1 MVWAVSLAMAFAM
14 VELCGKLLKNIW
26 LRKQPAELQ
35 VSLRAFQNAQTDE
48 DRQRLLL
55 KSGFAT
61 LCFSLVCAT
70 LVALLAGVLFVPIW
84 VFGWDTANRERY
96 LLIASVAA
104 TVWWLLRVRLMQKKA
119 SAPVSKHTNL
129 YSRLD
134 RWLHWLA
141 LEPMA
146 VRQLSFELERMYALP
161 RQAPAKPGESKPA
174 HGGDGAVYVCGLA
187 RSGTTILLNI
197 LDQAPEFRSLSYR
210 DMPFVLAPNLWRLI
224 NRHSRPKV
232 ELTER
237 IHGDGV
243 LVDYDSPEAFEEVFW
258 RTFGSLTTNKKTGYG
273 GPEPTPYALATFA
286 DYRALVT
293 SNRHQPDGTNGT
305 KFRYLSKNNNNL
317 LRLHSLSQDPTAT
330 ILLVYRNPLDTAR
343 SLHRLHKR
351 LCKTQVEDPFSR
363 TYMTL
368 LGHHEFGLSHL
379 PFSFA
384 IAEMDSTLEPNDLN
398 YWLDY
403 WTVVHQYILTKTD
416 LRFHMINHDAM
427 RAMPEATLRAI
438 FSVIGHTFDVTA
450 LANQIAAPASLPNGS
465 GFSPILIERALNT
478 YNALLVHSKNLH
490 LEQ

>member
-1 MVWAVSLAMAFAM
+1 MAFAL
-14 VELCGKLLKNIW
+14 VELYGKLLKNQW
-26 LRKQPAELQ
+26 LRKQPAALQ
-35 VSLRAFQNAQTDE
+35 GSLRAFQNAQTDE
-48 DRQRLLL
+48 VRQRLLL
-55 KSGFAT
+55 KSSFTT
-61 LCFSLVCAT
+61 LRFSLVCAT
-70 LVALLAGVLFVPIW
+70 LVALLAGALFLPTW
-84 VFGWDTANRERY
+84 VFGWDSATNETY
-96 LLIASVAA
+96 LLITSVAA
-104 TVWWLLRVRLMQKKA
+104 TLWWLLRERLMPQKA
-119 SAPVSKHTNL
+119 SAAAKKHSHV

-161 RQAPAKPGESKPA
+161 RQALAKPGESKPA

-197 LDQAPEFRSLSYR
+197 LDQLPEFRSLSYR
-210 DMPFVLAPNLWRLI
+210 DMPFVLAPNLWRLV
-224 NRHSRPKV
+224 NRHSMRMG

-258 RTFGSLTTNKKTGYG
+258 RTFGCLTMDKKTGYG
-273 GPEPTPYALATFA
+273 GPEPTPDALATFA
-286 DYRALVT
+286 DYRALVS
-293 SNRHQPDGTNGT
+293 SNRHQPDWTKET

-351 LCKTQVEDPFSR
+351 LCKTQLTDPFAR

-379 PFSFA
+379 PFCFA
-384 IAEMDSTLEPNDLN
+384 LTKMDSTLEPNDLN

-403 WTVVHQYILTKTD
+403 WTVVYQCILTQTD
-416 LRFHMINHDAM
+416 VRFYMINHDAM

-438 FSVIGHTFDVTA
+438 FSVIGISSDETA
-450 LANQIAAPASLPNGS
+450 LANQIAAPVSLTNGS
-465 GFSPILIERALNT
+465 GFSPILIERAINI
-478 YNALLVHSKNLH
+478 YKALLVHGKNLH
-490 LEQ
+490 VEQ